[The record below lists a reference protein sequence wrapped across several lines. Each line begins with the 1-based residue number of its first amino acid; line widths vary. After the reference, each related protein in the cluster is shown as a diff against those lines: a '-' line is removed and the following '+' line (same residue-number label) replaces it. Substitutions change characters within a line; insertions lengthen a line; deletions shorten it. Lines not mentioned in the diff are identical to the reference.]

1 MQSNW
6 YILAFSW
13 GQQRILKTKVL
24 NVMINLSI
32 LLMKRTQ
39 KIYILIQKAFCFTSP
54 PPPPYHLQFS
64 HLHCSPAGPNV
75 PKTQQTCSTPGPLYM
90 LFLLPRTLFP
100 DTAHTIIAPVWCS
113 HWGFMQCKIITLCP
127 HTIPLFFSGFVFL
140 QSIYHHLIHYSMFY
154 INLAYFLPSS
164 SRM

>member
-54 PPPPYHLQFS
+54 PPHHITYNSLIFTALQLAPMSLKHNKHVLPQDLCTCYSCCLELFS
-64 HLHCSPAGPNV
+64 QIRPTPSLPLSDALTEASCNAKLSPSV
-75 PKTQQTCSTPGPLYM
+75 PTQSLSS
-90 LFLLPRTLFP
+90 FP
-100 DTAHTIIAPVWCS
+100 A
-113 HWGFMQCKIITLCP
+113 
-127 HTIPLFFSGFVFL
+127 LFFSKAF
-140 QSIYHHLIHYSMFY
+140 IIT
-154 INLAYFLPSS
+154 
-164 SRM
+164 